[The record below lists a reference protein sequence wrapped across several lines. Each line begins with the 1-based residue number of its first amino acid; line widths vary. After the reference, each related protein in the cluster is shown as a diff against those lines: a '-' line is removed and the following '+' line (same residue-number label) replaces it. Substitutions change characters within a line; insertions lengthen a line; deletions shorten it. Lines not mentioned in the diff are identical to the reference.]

1 MSYGVGTADRARL
14 AHAIE
19 RAFGRL
25 TFLAGLTGDELLMLA
40 DEADVRGYR
49 PGERIFEQG
58 SDGDELHFV
67 LEGRVDLL
75 ERGIDG
81 RERPVA
87 RVEPGDAFG
96 EIGFMLGVPRTLA
109 AVNGPT
115 EGVHATLSR
124 LDFDR
129 LVELNPRIGCA
140 VFRDLVETIA
150 ARMNEL
156 TAADRD
162 GLLGLASS

>member
-1 MSYGVGTADRARL
+1 MSCGVGDADRVRL

-25 TFLAGLTGDELLMLA
+25 TFLAGLTGRELLELA
-40 DEADVRGYR
+40 NEAELRGYR

-58 SDGDELHFV
+58 SDGEVLHFV
-67 LEGRVDLL
+67 LEGHVDLTD
-75 ERGIDG
+75 RAMDG
-81 RERPVA
+81 RERSVA
-87 RVEPGDAFG
+87 QVGPGDSFG
-96 EIGFMLGVPRTLA
+96 EIGFMLGAPRTLG

-115 EGVHATLSR
+115 AGIHATLSR

-129 LVELNPRIGCA
+129 VVETHPRIGCA
-140 VFRDLVETIA
+140 VYRDLVETLA

-156 TAADRD
+156 SAADRD
-162 GLLGLASS
+162 GLLGLT